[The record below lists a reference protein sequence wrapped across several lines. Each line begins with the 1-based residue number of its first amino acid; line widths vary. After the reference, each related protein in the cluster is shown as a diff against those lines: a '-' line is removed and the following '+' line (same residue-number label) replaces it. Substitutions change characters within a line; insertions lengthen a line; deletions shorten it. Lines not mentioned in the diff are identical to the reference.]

1 MKEAYCTP
9 PIPTPTP
16 NQHQVV
22 WPCCVDLCSPLVVED
37 LVLHA
42 SSILDGDEWCPWGA
56 LNHIDSHWSASLPH
70 YYRAVY
76 CTTGRRGN
84 KGVDQSNQRNVGLL
98 HNGEPRGTLIIGIL
112 WQCVLLTAYHQLSSM
127 LECKQ
132 HRLIGLQSAVLSL
145 VFYLWGLSRCP
156 LHRVT
161 SVWCL
166 IALSL
171 TGSLWTATF
180 DLSLKSKQ
188 AINLILSD
196 QKTNIIAIWLQ
207 SE

>member
-1 MKEAYCTP
+1 MGMNGVPGGLWIILTLIDLPRY
-9 PIPTPTP
+9 PITTG
-16 NQHQVV
+16 
-22 WPCCVDLCSPLVVED
+22 LCIALQEWGEIGGWIKAIRGMWVCYTMGTLGVHWLLGFCDSVSCWQRIISWALCKS
-37 LVLHA
+37 A
-42 SSILDGDEWCPWGA
+42 SST
-56 LNHIDSHWSASLPH
+56 ASSGFSQP
-70 YYRAVY
+70 
-76 CTTGRRGN
+76 C
-84 KGVDQSNQRNVGLL
+84 
-98 HNGEPRGTLIIGIL
+98 
-112 WQCVLLTAYHQLSSM
+112 
-127 LECKQ
+127 
-132 HRLIGLQSAVLSL
+132 LSL
-145 VFYLWGLSRCP
+145 VFYLWGLSRCS

-166 IALSL
+166 IALSQ

>member
-1 MKEAYCTP
+1 MGMNGVPGGLWIILTLIDLPRY
-9 PIPTPTP
+9 PI
-16 NQHQVV
+16 
-22 WPCCVDLCSPLVVED
+22 
-37 LVLHA
+37 
-42 SSILDGDEWCPWGA
+42 
-56 LNHIDSHWSASLPH
+56 
-70 YYRAVY
+70 
-76 CTTGRRGN
+76 TTGLCIALQEWGEIGGWIKAIRGMWVCYTMGSL
-84 KGVDQSNQRNVGLL
+84 GVHWLSGFCDK
-98 HNGEPRGTLIIGIL
+98 
-112 WQCVLLTAYHQLSSM
+112 CVLLTAYHQLSSM

-145 VFYLWGLSRCP
+145 VFYLWGLSRCS

-166 IALSL
+166 IALSQ

>member
-1 MKEAYCTP
+1 MGMNGVPGGLWIILTLIDLPRY
-9 PIPTPTP
+9 PI
-16 NQHQVV
+16 
-22 WPCCVDLCSPLVVED
+22 
-37 LVLHA
+37 
-42 SSILDGDEWCPWGA
+42 
-56 LNHIDSHWSASLPH
+56 
-70 YYRAVY
+70 
-76 CTTGRRGN
+76 TTGLCIALQEGGGN

-112 WQCVLLTAYHQLSSM
+112 WQCVPLTAYHQLSSM

-132 HRLIGLQSAVLSL
+132 HRLIRLQSAVLSL
-145 VFYLWGLSRCP
+145 VFYLWGLSRCS

-166 IALSL
+166 IALSQ

>member
-1 MKEAYCTP
+1 MGMNGVPGGLWIILTLIDLPRY
-9 PIPTPTP
+9 PI
-16 NQHQVV
+16 
-22 WPCCVDLCSPLVVED
+22 
-37 LVLHA
+37 
-42 SSILDGDEWCPWGA
+42 
-56 LNHIDSHWSASLPH
+56 
-70 YYRAVY
+70 
-76 CTTGRRGN
+76 TTGLCIALQEGGEIRGWI
-84 KGVDQSNQRNVGLL
+84 KAIRGMWVCYTM
-98 HNGEPRGTLIIGIL
+98 GTLGVHWL
-112 WQCVLLTAYHQLSSM
+112 LGFCDKCVLLTAYHQLSSM
-127 LECKQ
+127 LECKRTASSGFSQ
-132 HRLIGLQSAVLSL
+132 PCLSL
-145 VFYLWGLSRCP
+145 VFYLWGLSRCS

-166 IALSL
+166 IALSQ